1 MKQVDQPKGFTLIE
15 LLIVVAIIAVLAAI
29 AVPNY
34 MESRTRARVCR
45 AKADMRSLAIAIEMY
60 ALDQESYPVPSD
72 EDGLALLQSGGTDS
86 DANNWLAL
94 RLPATLTTPVAYVT
108 SLLPDP
114 FPAPMESQ
122 DDYYHYTSRKFVQS
136 VQGDVESLVD
146 YVVKLYNPYDPGVKF
161 LLLSKGPDQ
170 DLDCSDPNL
179 YDPTNGTLSGGDI
192 VYFGSGVGFRN

>member
-1 MKQVDQPKGFTLIE
+1 MKQADRQKAFTLIE
-15 LLIVVAIIAVLAAI
+15 LLIVVAIISVLAAI

-34 MESRTRARVCR
+34 MESQTRAKVCR

-60 ALDQESYPVPSD
+60 ALDQEAYPTPSD
-72 EDGLALLQSGGTDS
+72 NGGLVSLQSGGPGS
-86 DANNWLAL
+86 DANSWLAVG
-94 RLPATLTTPVAYVT
+94 LPATLTTPVAYVT
-108 SLLPDP
+108 SLLTDP
-114 FPAPMESQ
+114 FAAPMDSQ
-122 DDYYHYTSRKFVQS
+122 DDYYRYTSRSFVQS
-136 VQGDVESLVD
+136 VRGDVKPLID
-146 YVVKLYNPYDPGVKF
+146 YVIQLYNPYDPGVKF